1 MKSVQRATDAENSS
15 ESSWNFPRQSTPIS
29 QSLSHQRP
37 MAHHLGFIVFI
48 PPGNYIAKLVFM
60 GMNESTCAV
69 SLIWKMEITT
79 FYELA
84 YGLFLFQSQR
94 DH

>member
-1 MKSVQRATDAENSS
+1 MKLVQRATDSENSS

-37 MAHHLGFIVFI
+37 MAHHLRFIVFI

-60 GMNESTCAV
+60 GMNEEYMCSV
-69 SLIWKMEITT
+69 LDLED
-79 FYELA
+79 
-84 YGLFLFQSQR
+84 GDNHFL
-94 DH
+94 